1 MKHKGLVILG
11 VIIAV
16 IVVIIL
22 VIPLFLNVNRYKP
35 EIQARLSQALGRQV
49 TVGDLGLSIFSGSLT
64 ANNISIAD
72 DPAFSH
78 QPFITAKSLNV
89 GVDMMPLLFHQQ
101 IILRSLVLDNPT
113 VRLLQSGNGKWNVS
127 TIGQQPQSSAT
138 AKPQPSSTKP
148 ASPGSSAPGSSGT
161 SSSGS
166 TASNISVGKLE
177 INNGTIDV
185 GQANGQTQ
193 TYKNLNLKATDVS
206 YNSAFPFNMSL
217 SAPQGGKLSID
228 GKAGPLAKNDMSRT
242 PLTADLDVEN
252 FDLAATGFVPADSG
266 LAGILNYKGKVV
278 SDGTNVKA
286 EGQAQASKLR
296 LVKGGSAASQPIQI
310 DYHSNYN
317 LPRESGTVEN
327 TTIHTGKSTAS
338 VNGTYSTRGA
348 TTDLNLHVVANQMPT
363 SDIEGL
369 LPAFGVVLPA
379 GSSLQGGT
387 ASANLTAAGPSDKL
401 VTTGT
406 MKIDNAKLAGFS
418 MGKGLSTVAALAG
431 LGTSS
436 DTTIQVLSSNVSIA
450 PDGMRFDN
458 LNLVV
463 PEIGSMTGSGT
474 IGADSSLNFNLV
486 AKLNSSAAAG
496 GAPNA
501 IGMVSS
507 MLGSKAGAAGIKSI
521 PIRITGTTSKPVFM
535 PNVGAAVA
543 NQLAGSASGAQG
555 SNNNPVG
562 GLINGIFGGKKKK

>member
-22 VIPLFLNVNRYKP
+22 IIPLFLNVNRYKP
-35 EIQARLSQALGRQV
+35 EVESRLSQGLGRQV
-49 TVGDLGLSIFSGSLT
+49 TVGDLGLSIFSGALT
-64 ANNISIAD
+64 ASNISIAD
-72 DPAFSH
+72 DPAYSH

-89 GVDMMPLLFHQQ
+89 GVEMMPLLFHQQ
-101 IILRSLVLDNPT
+101 IILQSLVLDDPT
-113 VRLLQSGNGKWNVS
+113 VRLLQSANGKWNVS
-127 TIGQQPQSSAT
+127 TIGQQPQSSGSP
-138 AKPQPSSTKP
+138 KPQASGSKPSNPSS
-148 ASPGSSAPGSSGT
+148 S

-166 TASNISVGKLE
+166 SATDISVGKLQ

-185 GQANGQTQ
+185 GQANGKTQ
-193 TYKNLNLKATDVS
+193 TYKDLSLKATDLS
-206 YNSAFPFNMSL
+206 YNSAFPFSMSL

-242 PLTADLDVEN
+242 PLTADVDIEN

-266 LAGILNYKGKVV
+266 LAGILNYKGKIV

-296 LVKGGSAASQPIQI
+296 LVKGGSAASQPVQI
-310 DYHSNYN
+310 DYHSIYN

-338 VNGTYSTRGA
+338 VNGTYNTRGA
-348 TTDLNLHVVANQMPT
+348 TTDLSLHVVANQMPT
-363 SDIEGL
+363 SDVEGL

-406 MKIDNAKLAGFS
+406 VKIDNAKLAGFS

-431 LGTSS
+431 LGSSS
-436 DTTIQVLSSNVSIA
+436 DTTIQVLSSNVRIA
-450 PDGMRFDN
+450 PEGMRFDN

-486 AKLNSSAAAG
+486 AKLNSTAGAG
-496 GAPNA
+496 GSASA
-501 IGMVSS
+501 VGMVSS
-507 MLGSKAGAAGIKSI
+507 MLGSRAGAAGIKSI
-521 PIRITGTTSKPVFM
+521 PIRITGTTSKPVFT
-535 PNVGAAVA
+535 PDVGAAVA
-543 NQLAGSASGAQG
+543 NQLAGSASSTQG
-555 SNNNPVG
+555 NSNAVG
-562 GLINGIFGGKKKK
+562 GLINGLFGGKKKK